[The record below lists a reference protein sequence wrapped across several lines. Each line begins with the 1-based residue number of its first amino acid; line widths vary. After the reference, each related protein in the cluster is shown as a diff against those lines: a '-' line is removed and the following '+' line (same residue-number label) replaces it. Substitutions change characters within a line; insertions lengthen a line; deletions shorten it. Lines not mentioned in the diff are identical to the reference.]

1 MSPGGGLARSPRA
14 TCPHLEEP
22 HLLLPLT
29 PHSTGPT
36 TFPDPQTEAA
46 ETRARRRALAQHG
59 VSPCQA
65 LLIGSAPGPTLGLWQ
80 VQGTLS
86 PRPLLTAGPMTWLP
100 LCCSGRAFADF
111 CLVIFYLRNIVPRL
125 SAGDNPG
132 LTPAQGDNWGGGV
145 QWQGQHAQHCQKVVR
160 LVLLQMGLCPFL
172 WGKSGNLCCL

>member
-1 MSPGGGLARSPRA
+1 MNFCDKESVSPGGGLVRSPGA

-36 TFPDPQTEAA
+36 FPDPQTEAA

-59 VSPCQA
+59 MSPCQA

-80 VQGTLS
+80 VQGMLS

-125 SAGDNPG
+125 SAGDNLG
-132 LTPAQGDNWGGGV
+132 LTPAQGDNWGGVAAAGSASPALPEGCEARPLANGIV
-145 QWQGQHAQHCQKVVR
+145 PLSLG
-160 LVLLQMGLCPFL
+160 
-172 WGKSGNLCCL
+172 